1 MALKKVPIEVNLS
14 AVNSIWHQYAHVWWW
29 CCCILTLLLTFILYF
44 KDNLND
50 VTFALLFDRWLL
62 QIQVQ
67 NKWDL
72 FSIDCFIS
80 SRTVK
85 AAACSILCW
94 PGLLKAALE
103 NELYFEGCYNCGSIK
118 KLLLFAVIVAA
129 HVFETEDTLLTMTH
143 KYHVWRHSSP
153 LDSTK

>member
-1 MALKKVPIEVNLS
+1 MELKYKTLYLS
-14 AVNSIWHQYAHVWWW
+14 TLRLIQFQCSLVLGWW

-118 KLLLFAVIVAA
+118 KLLLFALIVASTC
-129 HVFETEDTLLTMTH
+129 VWN
-143 KYHVWRHSSP
+143 WRHLADHDTQVSCLKAQLPSW
-153 LDSTK
+153 LY